1 MNRTKNED
9 FNKLQTNVR
18 HGIWD
23 TETAQAFKSRELAPL
38 TPAASASSLD
48 GPEAD
53 YVPILVTRNRT
64 RAALEFAHLRA
75 ISESAKTDLDLPII
89 IFAHMKTKRG
99 ARAITA
105 SEKAYLLGLPD
116 SEFNKAAP
124 NLALYPGARRML
136 TDNLNVDCGIG
147 QGVRCR
153 ALCFP
158 EFPPN
163 NSFSIISFN
172 GVRVRTSSALP
183 LFLFVELTS
192 TRLLAIPRGQPLN
205 LPPNVI
211 ALPLHLHKKACVS
224 LSGLHDA
231 SRKSVTL
238 RLKQLPLRP
247 ANALTSYSVQSGQ
260 FKQIIIYETKPNEF
274 YTQISRCTSGLS
286 SISLARP
293 LPPRFKPTAN
303 ANTIAEV
310 ARLEALHIV
319 TNRNFDAE
327 VSMPVGRVDVVPVSL
342 PAVTAASVGD
352 TSQPP
357 TAPPQTGLDLH
368 PDQSVAN
375 CSSSSAFGVT
385 GLVNLG
391 NTCYINTI
399 IQCFLSLHQIR
410 NYYISDLFLQ
420 NLKPTGKTK
429 R

>member
-1 MNRTKNED
+1 M
-9 FNKLQTNVR
+9 
-18 HGIWD
+18 
-23 TETAQAFKSRELAPL
+23 
-38 TPAASASSLD
+38 
-48 GPEAD
+48 
-53 YVPILVTRNRT
+53 
-64 RAALEFAHLRA
+64 
-75 ISESAKTDLDLPII
+75 
-89 IFAHMKTKRG
+89 
-99 ARAITA
+99 
-105 SEKAYLLGLPD
+105 
-116 SEFNKAAP
+116 
-124 NLALYPGARRML
+124 
-136 TDNLNVDCGIG
+136 
-147 QGVRCR
+147 
-153 ALCFP
+153 
-158 EFPPN
+158 
-163 NSFSIISFN
+163 
-172 GVRVRTSSALP
+172 
-183 LFLFVELTS
+183 
-192 TRLLAIPRGQPLN
+192 
-205 LPPNVI
+205 
-211 ALPLHLHKKACVS
+211 S

-274 YTQISRCTSGLS
+274 YTQNSRCTSGLS
-286 SISLARP
+286 FISLARP

-327 VSMPVGRVDVVPVSL
+327 VSMPVGRVDVVSVSL

-357 TAPPQTGLDLH
+357 AAPPQTGLDLH

-375 CSSSSAFGVT
+375 CSSSAFGVT

-399 IQCFLSLHQIR
+399 IQCFLSLPQIR